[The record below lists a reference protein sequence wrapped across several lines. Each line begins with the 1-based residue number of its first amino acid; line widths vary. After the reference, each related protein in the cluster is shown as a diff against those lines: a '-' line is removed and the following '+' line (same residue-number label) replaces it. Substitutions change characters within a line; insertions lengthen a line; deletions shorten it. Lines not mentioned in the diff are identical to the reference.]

1 MLMMYRSVN
10 ADLSNPIVEED
21 STSEESTE
29 EASQSTGTVVGI
41 ANPASVYCEQQG
53 GTLSIVEDAEGNQ
66 SGMCKLAD
74 GTEVE
79 EWEYYRANHKEEIEA
94 NS

>member
-1 MLMMYRSVN
+1 MLMMYRSLNVK
-10 ADLSNPIVEED
+10 VEA
-21 STSEESTE
+21 EET
-29 EASQSTGTVVGI
+29 TGTLVGI
-41 ANPASVYCEQQG
+41 ANPASVYCEEQG
-53 GTLSIVEDAEGNQ
+53 GKLTIVEDGEGNQ

-94 NS
+94 AS

>member
-10 ADLSNPIVEED
+10 AKAEN
-21 STSEESTE
+21 TTE
-29 EASQSTGTVVGI
+29 ESTGTVVGI
-41 ANPASVYCEQQG
+41 ANPASVYCEEQG
-53 GTLSIVEDAEGNQ
+53 GKLTIVEDAEGNQ

-79 EWEYYRANHKEEIEA
+79 EWEYYRANHKE
-94 NS
+94 